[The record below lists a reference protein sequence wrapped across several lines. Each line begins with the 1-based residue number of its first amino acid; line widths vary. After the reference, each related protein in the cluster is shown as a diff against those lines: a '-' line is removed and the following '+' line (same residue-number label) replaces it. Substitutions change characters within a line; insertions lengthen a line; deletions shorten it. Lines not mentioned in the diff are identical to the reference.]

1 LKGEGQGR
9 MRKPRAITH
18 TNRKWKPAFATL
30 GLEITDRAVKIA
42 EVAGNKE
49 NQFRLTHYA
58 IEPLSRKAV
67 EDGRIIDSHKVVSTL
82 QTMLAKLN
90 IRTKKVHLVLP
101 SQLIMVRFLKLP
113 DIPINDLKKLIDF
126 EVKNNIH
133 LPFDQPYYDFLKMNG
148 TQEKGSRFLTA
159 KPAKSLPQ
167 EASLDK
173 KMEEDSSFLEAAP
186 AQQGGSLGGLNLFDR
201 EEQENQHSRQEKYQC
216 DVMLVASPL
225 ELIEEYAAVVQ
236 SAGLTALSIEFKAL
250 SLYRIIEKT
259 SLIPAESTFVVVDIN
274 DYAVDLSIFHTG
286 QLKITRN
293 IPMNFQELQD
303 GGQQDQ
309 IGLLLQF
316 SDPKSQLLDAVSELS
331 SELERLMNFFRYS
344 LNNRNQEFDHIVVSG
359 DLETLPEIIS
369 ILKDRF
375 SQQIIAMHTPA
386 IQSDVQE
393 IEHVFPSIAVPIGLA
408 LRGKRA

>member
-1 LKGEGQGR
+1 

-30 GLEITDRAVKIA
+30 GLEITDRAVKLA
-42 EVAGNKE
+42 EVAANKE
-49 NQFRLTHYA
+49 NEYRLTHYA
-58 IEPLSRKAV
+58 IEPLSRKTV
-67 EDGRIIDSHKVVSTL
+67 EDGRILDSHKVVSTL

-90 IRTKKVHLVLP
+90 TRAKKVHLVLP

-113 DIPINDLKKLIDF
+113 DIPLNDLKKLIDF

-148 TQEKGSRFLTA
+148 TQEKASRFLKA
-159 KPAKSLPQ
+159 KPAKTLPG
-167 EASLDK
+167 EISSGKDL
-173 KMEEDSSFLEAAP
+173 EEESSFLEAAP
-186 AQQGGSLGGLNLFDR
+186 ALQGSGLGGLNLFGR
-201 EEQENQHSRQEKYQC
+201 EEQESPPPRQEKYQC

-225 ELIEEYAAVVQ
+225 DLIEEYAAVVQ

-259 SLIPAESTFVVVDIN
+259 DLIPAESTFVVVDIN

-293 IPMNFQELQD
+293 IPMNFQESQVAE
-303 GGQQDQ
+303 QQDQ
-309 IGLLLQF
+309 IGLLLQL
-316 SDPKSQLLDAVSELS
+316 SDPKSQLLDVVSELT

-375 SQQIIAMHTPA
+375 TQQIIAMHTPA
-386 IQSDVQE
+386 IQADVLE
-393 IEHVFPSIAVPIGLA
+393 YERVFPSIAVPIGLA